1 MPGDASGGMDR
12 VRLGVAALALLA
24 VAAVA
29 GTAVGLLA
37 SLSELLTGPLVVP
50 AAVVLVLVAVSVLAA
65 TYLGVAPL
73 ATTESRYW

>member
-1 MPGDASGGMDR
+1 MDR
-12 VRLGVAALALLA
+12 LRVAVAALAVVA

-29 GTAVGLLA
+29 LAGVGLLT
-37 SLSELLTGPLVVP
+37 SLSALLGGQLAVP
-50 AAVVLVLVAVSVLAA
+50 AAVVLLLVAVSVLAA